1 MMATTMRQLCDR
13 RSSKPRI
20 GEALPRELGGKLLR
34 LTTNGCGIP
43 DPFLRRQ
50 WGAIA
55 EYQLSD
61 CSIGDDAEISLR
73 SADTRMIRIRFEQPR

>member
-1 MMATTMRQLCDR
+1 MATTMRQLCDR

-34 LTTNGCGIP
+34 LATNGCEIP

-55 EYQLSD
+55 EYQ
-61 CSIGDDAEISLR
+61 
-73 SADTRMIRIRFEQPR
+73 